1 MYCHV
6 VLLYLYKLLTGL
18 LYGMVTGKDFFADM
32 RKKIASGIWK
42 SLENSEKE
50 VDWMNMDH
58 TLGLNGSWE
67 ENNKEQKGEGSSW
80 AGENFR

>member
-18 LYGMVTGKDFFADM
+18 LYGMVTGKVFTADM

-50 VDWMNMDH
+50 VD
-58 TLGLNGSWE
+58 
-67 ENNKEQKGEGSSW
+67 
-80 AGENFR
+80 